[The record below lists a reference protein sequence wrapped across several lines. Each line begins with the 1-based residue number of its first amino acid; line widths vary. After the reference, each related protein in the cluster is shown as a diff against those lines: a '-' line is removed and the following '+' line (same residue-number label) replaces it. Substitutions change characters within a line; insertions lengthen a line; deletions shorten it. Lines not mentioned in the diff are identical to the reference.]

1 MKKELSCK
9 NNNKNEREIDNDWNT
24 NNEKVKN

>member
-24 NNEKVKN
+24 NNVKVKN